1 MNRQIAE
8 KAWVIGIIA
17 VAGIAGL
24 LWWHNIRTIDAK
36 QVAVDERGR
45 SDVSIVLTEA
55 GFEPRYIRINS
66 GTAVTFSTTNHKP
79 FWPAS
84 NLHPSHGIYP
94 EFDPRKPI
102 DPYDKWSFTF
112 NKTGT
117 WGFHDHVRSYFNG
130 VIYVE

>member
-1 MNRQIAE
+1 MDDKIQN
-8 KAWVIGIIA
+8 KYFKIIA
-17 VAGIAGL
+17 GSILVLISI
-24 LWWHNIRTIDAK
+24 LWWHKSGSSNVRDE
-36 QVAVDERGR
+36 VADKTGEEI
-45 SDVSIVLTEA
+45 VSIVLTEN
-55 GFEPRYIRINS
+55 GFEPRYVKIDL
-66 GTAVTFSTTNHKP
+66 GTTVVFSTNVVRP

-117 WGFHDHVRSYFNG
+117 WGFHDHIRSYFNG